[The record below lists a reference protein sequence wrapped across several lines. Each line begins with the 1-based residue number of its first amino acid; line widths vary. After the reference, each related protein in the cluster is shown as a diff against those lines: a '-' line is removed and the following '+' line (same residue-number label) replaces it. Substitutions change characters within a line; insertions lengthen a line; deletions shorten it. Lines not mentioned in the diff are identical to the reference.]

1 MSNDKVKDKAKGIL
15 DGLEDAEN
23 GNEKEEKSKRVKEEK
38 SKSSKVEKKKRS
50 FMLTSGQIEK
60 IYLLKAKNND
70 MTLSEIVGQAI
81 EEFYESN
88 SSNNWNF
95 KYLIFVEN

>member
-1 MSNDKVKDKAKGIL
+1 MKDNKVKDKAEGIKGIM
-15 DGLEDAEN
+15 DGLEDNEN
-23 GNEKEEKSKRVKEEK
+23 EKSKSSKEEKNKRVKEEK

-50 FMLTSGQIEK
+50 FMLTSKQIEK

-81 EEFYESN
+81 EEFYESK
-88 SSNNWNF
+88 SND
-95 KYLIFVEN
+95 